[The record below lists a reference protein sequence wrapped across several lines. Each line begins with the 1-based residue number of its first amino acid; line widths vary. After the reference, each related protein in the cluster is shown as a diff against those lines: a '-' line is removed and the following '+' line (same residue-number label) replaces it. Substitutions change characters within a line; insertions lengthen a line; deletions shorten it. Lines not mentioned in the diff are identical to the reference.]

1 MTSDNYGIS
10 TNGGN
15 VTATNLA
22 VGEGATITI
31 SGDVRTEVIHEIGA
45 IRSLLKDSDI
55 PSEQQSEISDAVD
68 MIEAEVKAEEPN
80 KSKVVSALSILEKVT
95 KIGGG
100 MLDLGVKLAPHVAAI
115 TRFLV

>member
-1 MTSDNYGIS
+1 MTNDNYGIS

-15 VTATNLA
+15 ITATNLA

-31 SGDVRTEVIHEIGA
+31 SGDVRTEVIREIGA

-55 PSEQQSEISDAVD
+55 PSEQKSEISEAVET
-68 MIEAEVKAEEPN
+68 IETQANEGELN
-80 KSKVVSALSILEKVT
+80 KSKVVSALSVLEKVT

-100 MLDLGVKLAPHVAAI
+100 MLDFGLKLAPHVAAL